1 MSSDCC
7 NSATLKWFS
16 EVTLIHSQ
24 YCYLA
29 ARVWE
34 RFGYVLISIQ
44 LPAEWNPQHRAEMCS
59 AQLQQWS
66 HTRNPVPSLP
76 QIKVSLEMPLCHT
89 TFLLLGQHA
98 GVHVAYT
105 VSFLSA
111 RGAFSSLDKWIDTHG
126 SKTKLVSGSRGSL
139 RDHRS
144 RVQGKANTMSPGD
157 TDSSHGTEVRAK
169 IKDSSK
175 GALLFSEEKEEVTSG
190 QTKNSSSHRPI
201 SAQLGPVLPSKEDGG
216 AGPQESKEK
225 PNLKDASHI

>member
-1 MSSDCC
+1 M
-7 NSATLKWFS
+7 
-16 EVTLIHSQ
+16 
-24 YCYLA
+24 
-29 ARVWE
+29 
-34 RFGYVLISIQ
+34 
-44 LPAEWNPQHRAEMCS
+44 
-59 AQLQQWS
+59 
-66 HTRNPVPSLP
+66 
-76 QIKVSLEMPLCHT
+76 
-89 TFLLLGQHA
+89 
-98 GVHVAYT
+98 
-105 VSFLSA
+105 
-111 RGAFSSLDKWIDTHG
+111 HG

-201 SAQLGPVLPSKEDGG
+201 SAQLRPVLPSKEDGG

-225 PNLKDASHI
+225 PNQERCLSYLTLPQASNTRTTEPQHPEIQLVLQKATFFKGLCQSGS